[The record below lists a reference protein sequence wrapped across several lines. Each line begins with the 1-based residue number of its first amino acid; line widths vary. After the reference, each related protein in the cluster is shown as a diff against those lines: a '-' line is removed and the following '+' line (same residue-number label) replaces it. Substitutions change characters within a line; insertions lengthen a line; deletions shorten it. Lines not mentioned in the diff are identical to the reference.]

1 MVFIGNLEFFYKF
14 FSAENNQLFYYSD
27 SSKEGAEEAFLHY
40 IESDEIF
47 KDYKSGRFL
56 YLNAWRNISDTP
68 IGNNHLA
75 VCDETSLVAPDDYI
89 PTDLFFGQGHS
100 AVQYR

>member
-1 MVFIGNLEFFYKF
+1 M
-14 FSAENNQLFYYSD
+14 
-27 SSKEGAEEAFLHY
+27 HY

-89 PTDLFFGQGHS
+89 PTDLLFQVLFKFFFHRWITGGLT
-100 AVQYR
+100 

>member
-1 MVFIGNLEFFYKF
+1 MQKIINFL
-14 FSAENNQLFYYSD
+14 YYSD

-100 AVQYR
+100 VVQYR

>member
-1 MVFIGNLEFFYKF
+1 M
-14 FSAENNQLFYYSD
+14 
-27 SSKEGAEEAFLHY
+27 HY

-56 YLNAWRNISDTP
+56 YLNAWRNISDMP

-100 AVQYR
+100 VVQYRYYRYTFFVKSQHS